1 MKPLAVQLYC
11 VRDDVAKDVP
21 STLAAIAKIGYN
33 AIETAGL
40 FTTPV
45 DVWAKSLAD
54 NGLQN
59 VGAHI
64 GMHTLLGDAFNATID
79 TYLEI
84 GCKRLIVPGL
94 GGEYTSSLDGFRL
107 ACSRMNEIAERAKP
121 FGVSVAFH
129 NHASEFRPV
138 ENKIPMMLM
147 LKCLTSAV
155 EMQWDLGNTESGG
168 YDCIRCVASTPGRV
182 KTPHAKPFKKDDPAA
197 LIGEDSI
204 NWELAVKTCVEVGGA
219 EWFVIEYEN
228 TSKYP
233 AIEGIKLC
241 YNAFRKY
248 WA

>member
-1 MKPLAVQLYC
+1 MKPIAVQLYSI
-11 VRDDVAKDVP
+11 RDEVAKDVP
-21 STLAAIAKIGYN
+21 ASLAAVAKIGYA

-40 FTTPV
+40 ASAST

-64 GMHTLLGDAFNATID
+64 GLGQLHGDAFNATLD
-79 TYLEI
+79 TYLAI
-84 GCKRLIVPGL
+84 GCKRLIIPGL

-155 EMQWDLGNTESGG
+155 EIQWDLGNTESGG
-168 YDCIRCVASTPGRV
+168 YDCIRCVNSTPGRV
-182 KTPHAKPFKKDDPAA
+182 KTPHIKPFKAGDATA
-197 LIGEDSI
+197 IIGEDSI
-204 NWELAVKTCVEVGGA
+204 DWAKAVKACAAAGA

-228 TSKYP
+228 TEKYP
-233 AIEGIKLC
+233 SIEGIRLC
-241 YNAFRKY
+241 FNNFEKFVV
-248 WA
+248 

>member
-11 VRDDVAKDVP
+11 IRDEVAKDVP
-21 STLAAIAKIGYN
+21 SSLAAVAKIGYT

-40 FTTPV
+40 GNTSAA
-45 DVWAKSLAD
+45 VWAKSLAD

-64 GMHTLLGDAFNATID
+64 GMNLLLGDAFNATLD
-79 TYLEI
+79 TYLAI

-107 ACSRMNEIAERAKP
+107 ACSRINEIAERAKP
-121 FGVSVAFH
+121 FGVSVGFH
-129 NHASEFRPV
+129 NHACEFRPV

-155 EMQWDLGNTESGG
+155 ELQWDLGNTESAGF
-168 YDCIRCVASTPGRV
+168 DSLRCVASTPGRV
-182 KTPHAKPFKKDDPAA
+182 KTPHMKPFKAGEPSA

-204 NWELAVKTCVEVGGA
+204 NWEKAVKVCTEVGGA
-219 EWFVIEYEN
+219 EWFVVEYEN
-228 TSKYP
+228 AEKYP
-233 AIEGIKLC
+233 PLEGIKRC
-241 YNAFRKY
+241 HDNFRKFL
-248 WA
+248 A

>member
-11 VRDDVAKDVP
+11 VRDEVAKDVP
-21 STLAAIAKIGYN
+21 SSLAAVAEIGYT

-40 FTTPV
+40 FTTPAA
-45 DVWAKSLAD
+45 VWAKALAD

-64 GMHTLLGDAFNATID
+64 GMNALHGDAFNATLD
-79 TYLEI
+79 NYLAI

-94 GGEYTSSLDGFRL
+94 GGEYTSTLDGFRL
-107 ACSRMNEIAERAKP
+107 ACSRINEIAERAKP

-155 EMQWDLGNTESGG
+155 EIQWDLGNTESGG
-168 YDCIRCVASTPGRV
+168 YNCIRCVASTPGRV
-182 KTPHAKPFKKDDPAA
+182 KTPHAKPFKAGEPSA

-228 TSKYP
+228 TEKYTP
-233 AIEGIKLC
+233 FDGIKRC
-241 YNAFRKY
+241 YANFRKY